1 VRERDERVDRT
12 LIEAARSGD
21 EEAFAS
27 IARGS
32 ADRLFAVAH
41 RILRDVGRAEDA
53 VQQTLVTA
61 WRQLPE
67 LREVDRFEAWI
78 HRILVHACYAEAKR
92 ARRWSANVRMLSVD
106 GPATPD
112 TTLSVATRDALDRGF
127 RRLPSEQ
134 CAVFVLHHYLDLP
147 LGEIAETLGI
157 PLGTVKSRLHYA
169 TASLR
174 AALEADARPSI
185 PASRERMA

>member
-1 VRERDERVDRT
+1 MDRT

-32 ADRLFAVAH
+32 ADRLLAVAY

-92 ARRWSANVRMLSVD
+92 ARDWSANVRVLSVD

-112 TTLSVATRDALDRGF
+112 TTLSVATRDALDRAF
-127 RRLPSEQ
+127 RRIPPEQ
-134 CAVFVLHHYLDLP
+134 CAVFVLHHYLGWP
-147 LGEIAETLGI
+147 LHEIGETLGV

-169 TASLR
+169 ASSLR
-174 AALEADARPSI
+174 AALEADAREST

>member
-1 VRERDERVDRT
+1 MDRT

-32 ADRLFAVAH
+32 ADRLFVVAH

-67 LREVDRFEAWI
+67 LREVDRFDAWI
-78 HRILVHACYAEAKR
+78 HRILVHACYAEARR
-92 ARRWSANVRMLSVD
+92 ARRWSANVRVLPVD
-106 GPATPD
+106 GPETPD
-112 TTLSVATRDALDRGF
+112 TTLSVATRDALDRAF
-127 RRLPSEQ
+127 RRVPPEQ
-134 CAVFVLHHYLDLP
+134 RAVFVLHHYLGWP
-147 LGEIAETLGI
+147 LREIGETLGV
-157 PLGTVKSRLHYA
+157 PHGTVKSRLHYA
-169 TASLR
+169 TATLR
-174 AALEADARPSI
+174 AALEADARTPT